1 MGAAPMT
8 PEIVIGAL
16 LALVLLGYL
25 CAALLKPEW
34 FE

>member
-1 MGAAPMT
+1 MSLTSLIAA
-8 PEIVIGAL
+8 L
-16 LALVLLGYL
+16 LVLLLFLYL

>member
-1 MGAAPMT
+1 MSFAH
-8 PEIVIGAL
+8 L
-16 LALVLLGYL
+16 LALVLVAVLLLYL